1 MMLRAKMLRLAV
13 LASVTL
19 LHSWAAA
26 QSLTAGGVTVDAQS
40 GILASAQ
47 NQTALGKLTKNAY
60 GRPCISILAE
70 ARPLINN
77 LFSHVVIASNG
88 CSVPLKISACY
99 VASRDCVAAL
109 VPPRGRKELLLG
121 NFPGAKNFR
130 FEFRE
135 VS

>member
-1 MMLRAKMLRLAV
+1 MMILAKMLRLAV
-13 LASVTL
+13 LGSVTL
-19 LHSWAAA
+19 LHTFAAA
-26 QSLTAGGVTVDAQS
+26 QSPTPAGVTVDAQT
-40 GILASAQ
+40 GISPSTQNLA
-47 NQTALGKLTKNAY
+47 ALNKLTKNSY
-60 GRPCISILAE
+60 GRPCLAVLAE

-99 VASRDCVAAL
+99 LGSRDCVAAS
-109 VPPRGRKELLLG
+109 VPPHGRKELLLG

-135 VS
+135 AS

>member
-1 MMLRAKMLRLAV
+1 MTLGAKMLRLAV
-13 LASVTL
+13 LAAMTV
-19 LHSWAAA
+19 LHTAAVA
-26 QSLTAGGVTVDAQS
+26 QSPASSAVVVDAKT
-40 GILASAQ
+40 GILPSIQ
-47 NQTALGKLTKNAY
+47 NQAALGKLTKNAY

-77 LFSHVVIASNG
+77 LFSHVVIASNE

-99 VASRDCVAAL
+99 LASRDCVTAS

-135 VS
+135 AS